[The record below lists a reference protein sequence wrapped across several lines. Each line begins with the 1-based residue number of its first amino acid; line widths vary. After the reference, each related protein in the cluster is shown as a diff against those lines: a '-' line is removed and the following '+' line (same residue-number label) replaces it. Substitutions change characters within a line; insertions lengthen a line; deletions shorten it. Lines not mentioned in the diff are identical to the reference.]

1 MTPDDARSRFA
12 AARVARLATV
22 DAGGA
27 PHIVPVTFAIEGERL
42 VTAVD
47 AKPKRH
53 RRLRRLAN
61 IASNPRVSLLVDH
74 YDEDWRRLWWARADG
89 RARVVDGG
97 PEMDRAVELLR
108 ERYPQYGS
116 VELVGPAIVVE
127 IDRWAGWSADGGIG
141 LAGMWTP

>member
-1 MTPDDARSRFA
+1 MTPDEARSRFA
-12 AARVARLATV
+12 AERVARLATV